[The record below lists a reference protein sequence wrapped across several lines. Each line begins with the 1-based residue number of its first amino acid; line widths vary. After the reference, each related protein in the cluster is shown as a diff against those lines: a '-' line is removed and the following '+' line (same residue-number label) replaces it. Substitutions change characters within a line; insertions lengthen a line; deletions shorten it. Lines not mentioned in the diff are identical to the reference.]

1 MLEFY
6 VRHGMVADKIH
17 EIISFKQSKCLE
29 KYKNFNTQKRNQ
41 AVNDFEKDFKK
52 SLNNA
57 IYGKTMESFRNRI
70 KVEFIK
76 KDDNEK
82 INKQVSKLTL
92 SGIHKCY
99 TNYDS
104 YTFKQKEVLMDKPIY
119 LGSIL
124 LELSKIIM
132 YETYYDNLQ
141 AYFKQENILLHYMDT
156 DGFVLSVNTKDIIKD
171 IKNLGD
177 FFNFSNLSKK
187 S

>member
-1 MLEFY
+1 M
-6 VRHGMVADKIH
+6 
-17 EIISFKQSKCLE
+17 
-29 KYKNFNTQKRNQ
+29 
-41 AVNDFEKDFKK
+41 
-52 SLNNA
+52 
-57 IYGKTMESFRNRI
+57 
-70 KVEFIK
+70 
-76 KDDNEK
+76 
-82 INKQVSKLTL
+82 TL

-132 YETYYDNLQ
+132 YETYFDNLQ
-141 AYFKQENILLHYMDT
+141 AYFKQENIQLHYMYT

-171 IKNLGD
+171 IKNLRD